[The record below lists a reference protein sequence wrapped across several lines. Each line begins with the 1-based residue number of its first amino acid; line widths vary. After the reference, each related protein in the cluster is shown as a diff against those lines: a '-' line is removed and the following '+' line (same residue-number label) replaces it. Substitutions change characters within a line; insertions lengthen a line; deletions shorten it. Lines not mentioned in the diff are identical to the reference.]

1 MYRPSIAPALAALL
15 LVGCAEPSIP
25 PEFTQPVPLSL
36 PSGPASEGPRLSPGA
51 DGLLALSWME
61 RDEQGG
67 TLRYTTLQNG
77 DWQPPTNVVTDAD
90 MFVNWADIPSVVP
103 LSGGNWLAH
112 WMSKSAASTYAYDVK
127 VSHSTDGGA
136 SWSAPVSP
144 HDDGTPTEHGFV
156 SISRTENETHLIWL
170 DGRKSANE
178 HTAEAIDTSMTLR
191 AASIDVDGTV
201 SGEQLIDDFI
211 CDCCRTDMAIA
222 STGRV
227 AVYRDRTQEE
237 IRDIY
242 ISRHID
248 GAWQTGQPLSNDGWE
263 IAGCPVNG
271 PAITASG
278 DLVAVAW
285 FTAANDQPKVQAR
298 ISTDSGK
305 SFGEPVLISRLNPV
319 GQVDIEILDDNAVA
333 VSWVEKGGRALAKQ
347 TDVMLMPVTIDGTTG
362 ENRIVGRTEYM
373 RSVPQM
379 TLVED
384 SLVFVWTD
392 VYDGVTSL
400 ASVRMPIKTN

>member
-1 MYRPSIAPALAALL
+1 MYRVSIAPALAVLL
-15 LVGCAEPSIP
+15 LIGCAKSPIP
-25 PEFTQPVPLSL
+25 PEFTQSQPLTL
-36 PSGPASEGPRLSPGA
+36 PSGPASEGPRLSAGA
-51 DGLLALSWME
+51 DGQLALSWME
-61 RDEQGG
+61 RNEHGG

-77 DWQPPTNVVTDAD
+77 EWQSPTNVVSDPD
-90 MFVNWADIPSVVP
+90 MFVNWADVPSVVP

-127 VSHSTDGGA
+127 VSHSTDDGA
-136 SWSAPVSP
+136 NWSAPVSP
-144 HDDGTPTEHGFV
+144 HVDGTSTEHGFV
-156 SISRTENETHLIWL
+156 SISETATETHLIWL

-178 HTAEAIDTSMTLR
+178 ATGNSVDTSMTLR
-191 AASIDVDGTV
+191 AASIDTDGAL
-201 SGEQLIDDFI
+201 SDEQLIDDFI

-222 STGRV
+222 STGGV

-242 ISRHID
+242 ISRHIG
-248 GAWQTGQPLSNDGWE
+248 GAWQAGEPLSNDGWK

-271 PAITASG
+271 PAVAASG

-298 ISTDSGK
+298 ISTNSGK

-319 GQVDIEILDDNAVA
+319 GQVDIEILDDNSVA
-333 VSWVEKGGRALAKQ
+333 VSWVEKGSRAQVKQ
-347 TDVMLMPVTIDGTTG
+347 NDVKLVPVTIDGSTG
-362 ENRIVGRTEYM
+362 EDRIVGKTNYM

-392 VYDGVTSL
+392 AHDGVSSL